1 MHDRGV
7 PGGGSEGRDRKRRP
21 AWPAS
26 RNGRLGEEIAALYLQ
41 LVGYEILARNARC
54 GPLEVD
60 LIARQ
65 GRTVAFVEVRMRSS
79 RSHGRP
85 EETVR
90 WAKRRNI
97 LRAASVLLPRLGLP
111 PETRARLDV
120 IAVEREA
127 LGLRLRHLPGWMG
140 PETR

>member
-1 MHDRGV
+1 MPDRGV
-7 PGGGSEGRDRKRRP
+7 RGGGSEGHDGKKRP
-21 AWPAS
+21 ASLAS

-41 LVGYEILARNARC
+41 LAGYRILERNARC

-60 LIARQ
+60 LIVLQ

-90 WAKRRNI
+90 WTKRRNI
-97 LRAASVLLPRLGLP
+97 LRAASGLLPRLGLP
-111 PETRARLDV
+111 PATRARVDV
-120 IAVEREA
+120 IAIERE
-127 LGLRLRHLPGWMG
+127 GRGRRLRHLPGWRG